1 MLPDGAV
8 ERVQEVCAAIGKA
21 CEDAGVAQW
30 DVLGEQ
36 SYGLDLNLEAGRITM
51 VGAGGEGGFGVRV
64 VDDGRFGFARLVDP
78 SGAERAV
85 DQAMS
90 ILRQSPQISGFELPA
105 VAETAPLASAFHADV
120 AHLKAE
126 DLMDRADAMLAHVA
140 SVSPEAV
147 VTGGGLGASATA
159 AAFLSSEGIERAS
172 SSTSMGAG
180 VQVTID
186 VDGQLTSGWEGA
198 SSDDLLPEVPDCV
211 DLAVTWAECTRDP
224 IKVDPVDGPQD
235 VVFSEGAFGSLFGMI
250 VGSAING
257 PRMAR
262 QESLWSGR
270 IGKQVMASH
279 LSLVDDGRLAGGAR
293 TASIDGDG
301 VPTET
306 RMLVESG
313 RLEQVNWSVR
323 DAAKAM
329 ADGQV
334 EHAQS
339 TGSATRSIDGPPS
352 TGTRDLVLTSSQ
364 RRPTPDELVAQM
376 DDGWV
381 VHSIMGA
388 HTANPTSGDF
398 SVTTSSV
405 LRVVDG
411 EVQGAIR
418 QAGVTGNLADAL
430 SGHVVLGS
438 PNQRDGRT
446 GRHLHLA
453 DVLFSGTIGVN
464 PA

>member
-1 MLPDGAV
+1 
-8 ERVQEVCAAIGKA
+8 
-21 CEDAGVAQW
+21 
-30 DVLGEQ
+30 
-36 SYGLDLNLEAGRITM
+36 
-51 VGAGGEGGFGVRV
+51 
-64 VDDGRFGFARLVDP
+64 
-78 SGAERAV
+78 
-85 DQAMS
+85 
-90 ILRQSPQISGFELPA
+90 
-105 VAETAPLASAFHADV
+105 
-120 AHLKAE
+120 
-126 DLMDRADAMLAHVA
+126 
-140 SVSPEAV
+140 
-147 VTGGGLGASATA
+147 
-159 AAFLSSEGIERAS
+159 
-172 SSTSMGAG
+172 
-180 VQVTID
+180 
-186 VDGQLTSGWEGA
+186 
-198 SSDDLLPEVPDCV
+198 
-211 DLAVTWAECTRDP
+211 
-224 IKVDPVDGPQD
+224 
-235 VVFSEGAFGSLFGMI
+235 VFSEGAFGSLFGMI

-262 QESLWSGR
+262 KESLWSGR

-293 TASIDGDG
+293 TSSIDGDG

-323 DAAKAM
+323 DAAKAV

-334 EHAQS
+334 DHAQS
-339 TGSATRSIDGPPS
+339 TGSATRSIDGPPG

-364 RRPTPDELVAQM
+364 RRPTPEELVAQM

-405 LRVVDG
+405 LRVIDG

-430 SGHVVLGS
+430 SGQVILGS
-438 PNQRDGRT
+438 PNERDGRT

-453 DVLFSGTIGVN
+453 DVMFSGTIGVN

>member
-8 ERVQEVCAAIGKA
+8 ERVQEVCAAIGQA
-21 CEDAGVAQW
+21 CEAAGVAQW
-30 DVLGEQ
+30 DVMGEQ
-36 SYGLDLNLEAGRITM
+36 SYGLELNLEAGRITM

-85 DQAMS
+85 GQALS
-90 ILRQSPQISGFELPA
+90 ILKKAPRVEGFELPSA
-105 VAETAPLASAFHADV
+105 SESPSVPSAFHADV
-120 AHLKAE
+120 AHLAAE

-140 SVSPEAV
+140 SESPNAV

-172 SSTSMGAG
+172 SSTGMGAG

-186 VDGQLTSGWEGA
+186 VDDQLTSGWEGA
-198 SSDDLLPEVPDCV
+198 SSDGLLPEVPDCV
-211 DLAVTWAECTRDP
+211 DLALKWAECTRDP
-224 IKVDPVDGPQD
+224 IQVEPVMGTQD
-235 VVFSEGAFGSLFGMI
+235 VVLSEGAFGSLFGII
-250 VGSAING
+250 VGSAISG
-257 PRMAR
+257 PRLAR
-262 QESLWSGR
+262 KESLWSDR
-270 IGKQVMASH
+270 LGKQVMANH

-301 VPTET
+301 VPTST
-306 RMLVESG
+306 RVLVDAG
-313 RLEQVNWSVR
+313 RLTQVNWSVR
-323 DAAKAM
+323 DAAKAV

-334 EHAQS
+334 EHAES
-339 TGSATRSIDGPPS
+339 TGSASRSIEGPPGTS
-352 TGTRDLVLTSSQ
+352 TRDLVLSSSN
-364 RRPTPDELVAQM
+364 RRLAPDDLVAQM

-418 QAGVTGNLADAL
+418 QAGVTGNLAEAL
-430 SGHVVLGS
+430 SGTVVLGR
-438 PNQRDGRT
+438 PNERDGRT
-446 GRHLHLA
+446 GGHLHLA
-453 DVLFSGTIGVN
+453 DVLLCGTIGVN